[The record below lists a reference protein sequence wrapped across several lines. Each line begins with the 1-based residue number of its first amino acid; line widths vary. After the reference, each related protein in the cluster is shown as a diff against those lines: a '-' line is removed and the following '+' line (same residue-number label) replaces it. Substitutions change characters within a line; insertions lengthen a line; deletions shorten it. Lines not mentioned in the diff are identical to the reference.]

1 MKLHIKLYTYFLLLF
16 FMFGFNEAIS
26 QQKKAKKARAKADV
40 ETEAWRYQTEPMGDQ
55 VSAQGTVQF
64 KVWQY
69 NKKPFVAKEQAMKN
83 AVHAVIFR
91 GIQSSQ
97 RVRGFRALVDSNTQ
111 SENSTYFDSFFENR
125 GGKYMK
131 FVSLAMEGGIG
142 SGDVIKLKKEY
153 KVGVVVVVRTSDLK
167 KELENDGILK
177 SVRSIF

>member
-26 QQKKAKKARAKADV
+26 QQKKAKKARAKADA
-40 ETEAWRYQTEPMGDQ
+40 ETEAWRYQTEPMDQ
-55 VSAQGTVQF
+55 ISAQGTVQF

-97 RVRGFRALVDSNTQ
+97 RVRGFRALVDSNTK
-111 SENSTYFDSFFENR
+111 SEKSAYFDSFFENR
-125 GGKYMK
+125 GGNYMK

-142 SGDVIKLKKEY
+142 SGDVIKLKKNI
-153 KVGVVVVVRTSDLK
+153 KLVW
-167 KELENDGILK
+167 
-177 SVRSIF
+177 

>member
-26 QQKKAKKARAKADV
+26 QQKKAKKARAKADA
-40 ETEAWRYQTEPMGDQ
+40 ETEAWRYQTEPMDQ
-55 VSAQGTVQF
+55 ISAQGTVQF

-83 AVHAVIFR
+83 AVHAVMFQ
-91 GIQSSQ
+91 GIQSSGGG
-97 RVRGFRALVDSNTQ
+97 VRGFKALVDSNTK
-111 SENSTYFDSFFENR
+111 SEKSAYFDSFFENR
-125 GGKYMK
+125 GGNYMK

-153 KVGVVVVVRTSDLK
+153 KVGMVVVVNTSALK
-167 KELENDGILK
+167 KELENDGIIK
-177 SVRSIF
+177 SFGSIF

>member
-1 MKLHIKLYTYFLLLF
+1 MKLHIKFCKYFLLLF
-16 FMFGFNEAIS
+16 LMFGFFESIS
-26 QQKKAKKARAKADV
+26 QQKKATKKRAKADA
-40 ETEAWRYQTEPMGDQ
+40 ETAAWRYQTEPMPQ
-55 VSAQGTVQF
+55 VSAQGTIQF

-69 NKKPFVAKEQAMKN
+69 NKKAFVAKEQAMKN

-91 GIQSSQ
+91 GVQSTQ

-111 SENSTYFDSFFENR
+111 SENSAYFDSFFENR

-167 KELENDGILK
+167 KELENEGIIK
-177 SVRSIF
+177 SAVSIF